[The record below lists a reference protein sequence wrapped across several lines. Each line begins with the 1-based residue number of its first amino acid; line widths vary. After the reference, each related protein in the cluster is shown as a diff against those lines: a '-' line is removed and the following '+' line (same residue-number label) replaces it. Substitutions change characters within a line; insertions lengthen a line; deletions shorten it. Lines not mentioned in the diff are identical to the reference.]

1 MINPLIDNLDGFTL
15 QELDQKVSDLQRKY
29 FMTPNPQVQAQIANV
44 LDIYRLEQQDRRV
57 KEMMRQQNDE
67 NGENSLDNLININ
80 KCHVVLC
87 DESDDINLFNK
98 AAQEQGLDK
107 LTTYIPIDVEQK
119 DFDSA
124 LQSEWFMPDEYKN
137 MDIYSYLEQ
146 KCQTNPSVAR
156 LDEEFIEYD
165 NRNMLDLLRYMVYLV
180 DFMREN
186 DIVWGVGRGSS
197 VASYILFLIGVHK
210 VNSIQYGLDYKE
222 FLR

>member
-1 MINPLIDNLDGFTL
+1 MLMKTDELGIPRFTNKDLVDMIYSGHVD
-15 QELDQKVSDLQRKY
+15 
-29 FMTPNPQVQAQIANV
+29 
-44 LDIYRLEQQDRRV
+44 
-57 KEMMRQQNDE
+57 
-67 NGENSLDNLININ
+67 

-87 DESDDINLFNK
+87 DPSDDIEKFN
-98 AAQEQGLDK
+98 AAMREQYLPE
-107 LTTYIPIDVEQK
+107 LTTYIPLDVDQK
-119 DFDSA
+119 TFDGA

-146 KCQTNPSVAR
+146 KCQTNPSVDR

-186 DIVWGVGRGSS
+186 NIVWGVGRGSS
-197 VASYILFLIGVHK
+197 VASYVLYLIGVHRID
-210 VNSIQYGLDYKE
+210 SIQYDLDWTE